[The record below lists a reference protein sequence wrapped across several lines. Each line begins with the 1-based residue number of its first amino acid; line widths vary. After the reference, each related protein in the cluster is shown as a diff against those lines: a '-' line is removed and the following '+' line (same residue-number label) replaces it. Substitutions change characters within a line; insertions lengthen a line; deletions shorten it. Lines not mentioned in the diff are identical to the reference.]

1 MKRYDRVCSL
11 ICLAF
16 AGMIIYLSFSVPM
29 GRISKPGP
37 AFMPFWVAV
46 TLALLSI
53 LLWVEAGRRKESSA
67 PVPFLSGEGRWSSVM
82 MTVGALLGYAFL
94 VEPVGFLISTLVL
107 LLFLFRFI
115 GNLKWWVVFTG
126 MLLVT
131 LMTHVLFK
139 VALKVQLPAGLFR
152 L

>member
-1 MKRYDRVCSL
+1 
-11 ICLAF
+11 
-16 AGMIIYLSFSVPM
+16 
-29 GRISKPGP
+29 
-37 AFMPFWVAV
+37 
-46 TLALLSI
+46 
-53 LLWVEAGRRKESSA
+53 
-67 PVPFLSGEGRWSSVM
+67 
-82 MTVGALLGYAFL
+82 
-94 VEPVGFLISTLVL
+94 VGFLISTLVL

>member
-1 MKRYDRVCSL
+1 
-11 ICLAF
+11 
-16 AGMIIYLSFSVPM
+16 
-29 GRISKPGP
+29 
-37 AFMPFWVAV
+37 MPFWVAV

>member
-1 MKRYDRVCSL
+1 MKYYDRVCSIL
-11 ICLAF
+11 CFAF
-16 AGMIIYLSFSVPM
+16 AGIVIVLSFSVPM
-29 GRISKPGP
+29 GRIGKPGP

-53 LLWVEAGRRKESSA
+53 LLWIDAGRRKGPEAVVS
-67 PVPFLSGEGRWSSVM
+67 FLSGEKRWSSVM

-94 VEPVGFLISTLVL
+94 VEPLGFLIGTLLL

-126 MLLVT
+126 MVLVT

-139 VALKVQLPAGLFR
+139 VALKVQLPAGLFK

>member
-1 MKRYDRVCSL
+1 MERYDRICSV
-11 ICLAF
+11 ICLVF
-16 AGMIIYLSFSVPM
+16 AGMIIWLSFSVPM

-37 AFMPFWVAV
+37 AFLPFWVAV

-53 LLWVEAGRRKESSA
+53 LLWVEAGMRKGPST
-67 PVPFLSGEGRWSSVM
+67 PVQFLSGEKRWSSVM
-82 MTVGALLGYAFL
+82 MTVGSLLGYAFL
-94 VEPVGFLISTLVL
+94 MEYLGFLISTLLL

-126 MLLVT
+126 MVLVT

-139 VALKVQLPAGLFR
+139 VALKVQLPGGLFR